1 MNEIER
7 VAELNPGD
15 KKVDKSSRIRK
26 MDSEKLSGSLADRVL
41 FLQRTIGNQAVEG
54 MVRSGTLQA
63 KLSIGQPGDKYEQE
77 ADRIADDVM
86 LKFEAPHG
94 AHNQMIPDEEK
105 VKDNKQVQK
114 IGILTTDHE
123 THNGV
128 LHHAEEAISAAST
141 SNGQPLP
148 ANLHSKFEQALGVDL
163 GSVRIHT
170 DQQSEKANEA
180 INSKAYTIGSDI
192 HFNTGR
198 YNPDSSEGQ
207 HLLAHEVVH
216 TVQQVGRGAV
226 QYKLIQAADSEDDKA
241 IPLPTDKTASAP
253 SAGSATPTTTLTTT
267 PTTVNTLWNINFID
281 QFAGTGTKVE
291 GRKETT
297 SLYVKQL
304 KVAPEGEAGK
314 SPPPPKIFAGVTL
327 AATGRSEMGSF
338 AHPKDKGGKVSSS
351 VAYGGKPKFDFT
363 IKTVD
368 YNPRRAEKEEK
379 EEAARAK
386 AMNTGAAHR
395 AVIKELMSELDTF
408 VDEQEAQAVLT
419 RIVTS
424 RFENL
429 SVEAIIKMTSPKTTT
444 PINTTDYDY
453 SLLSA
458 DKTFNLVVRIPNVT
472 RDKSSSY
479 TTTKGSEVTKGVET
493 SKEEGKEKGVATKS
507 TIETEFIQSFESA
520 FMNELKTAAEKVK
533 TSANIDEKSTTHTG
547 KMTVKN
553 STSAKLSGDIN
564 GEAGLDLSKIPLAGK
579 ILGKLLSAKV
589 NISLK
594 PDLSDTF
601 ELEHSSTDEEAKKTI
616 KSEET
621 KVRNEL
627 ATAMQTSVKNLWS
640 SRLKTSVETSTNE
653 ITTEKSGEKK
663 SEGDKTD
670 ISTSSTS
677 TSGTVTIVAHAVQPV
692 LSEE

>member
-7 VAELNPGD
+7 VAELNPVD

-26 MDSEKLSGSLADRVL
+26 LDSEKLSGSLADRVL
-41 FLQRTIGNQAVEG
+41 FLQRTIGNQVVEG
-54 MVRSGTLQA
+54 MVRSGTLHT
-63 KLSIGQPGDKYEQE
+63 KLIIGQPGDKYEQE

-86 LKFEAPHG
+86 LKSEASHS
-94 AHNQMIPDEEK
+94 AHNQMIPGEEK
-105 VKDNKQVQK
+105 VKDDKQVQM
-114 IGILTTDHE
+114 IGILTTDQE
-123 THNGV
+123 THNSV

-170 DQQSEKANEA
+170 DPQSEKANEA

-192 HFNTGR
+192 HFNMGR

-216 TVQQVGRGAV
+216 TVQQTGRGAV
-226 QYKLIQAADSEDDKA
+226 QYKLIQADSEDDKS
-241 IPLPTDKTASAP
+241 IHQQTDKTASTP
-253 SAGSATPTTTLTTT
+253 STGSVPPTTTTT

-297 SLYVKQL
+297 ALYVKQL

-314 SPPPPKIFAGVTL
+314 SPPAPKIFAGVTL

-351 VAYGGKPKFDFT
+351 VAYGGKPTFDFT

-368 YNPRRAEKEEK
+368 YNPRTAEKEEK

-395 AVIKELMSELDTF
+395 VVIKELISELDTF

-419 RIVTS
+419 KIVAS
-424 RFENL
+424 HFENL
-429 SVEAIIKMTSPKTTT
+429 SVEATIKMTNPKTTT

-453 SLLSA
+453 SPLSA
-458 DKTFNLVVRIPNVT
+458 DKTFNLVVRVPNVP

-507 TIETEFIQSFESA
+507 TIETEFIQSFEYA

-564 GEAGLDLSKIPLAGK
+564 GEAGLDLNKIPLAGK

-589 NISLK
+589 KINLK

-653 ITTEKSGEKK
+653 VTTEKSGEKK